1 MVCRLHILHQ
11 TASRRHASPP
21 RRNSVKKGKVEDAR
35 YAIDARVG
43 AHRHIITALIVIDV
57 ASGAIRGRIAKMNQ
71 EQIKFTSDT
80 SFARMGAGNRCKRT
94 VRIEQRWNKLNPSLY
109 KWNYGGNVFN
119 RLKMYLI
126 TSSSRARNLQP
137 LPSMCNFT
145 RREFYL

>member
-35 YAIDARVG
+35 CAIDG
-43 AHRHIITALIVIDV
+43 AHRRIITALIVIDV
-57 ASGAIRGRIAKMNQ
+57 ASGATRGRIGKMNR

-94 VRIEQRWNKLNPSLY
+94 VRIEQR
-109 KWNYGGNVFN
+109 
-119 RLKMYLI
+119 
-126 TSSSRARNLQP
+126 
-137 LPSMCNFT
+137 
-145 RREFYL
+145 